1 MGQQLTSSAVHMIG
15 KCLKYPTQCNR
26 NRRDAS
32 GVRSYYHHIKPTT
45 GSFFESLKTDGFRES
60 EPVTHQVAV
69 RSGRQ
74 IYFEI
79 YLVPL

>member
-1 MGQQLTSSAVHMIG
+1 MHRFKLA
-15 KCLKYPTQCNR
+15 N
-26 NRRDAS
+26 
-32 GVRSYYHHIKPTT
+32 HIKPTT
-45 GSFFESLKTDGFRES
+45 GSFFEPLKTDGFREN